1 MMLLNK
7 RYAPKYNYM
16 AWLFTAS
23 SIIINLS
30 SNTNYGSP
38 DFSGNNPTINL
49 SLNAN
54 YNIII
59 LPGTFDTA
67 VRNGISDQSVVTGVY
82 NNDTSSGITNKT
94 LMWTP
99 KIAGT
104 YYYVNTNNTSI
115 NGQIIVS

>member
-1 MMLLNK
+1 
-7 RYAPKYNYM
+7 M

>member
-1 MMLLNK
+1 
-7 RYAPKYNYM
+7 M

-23 SIIINLS
+23 TIIINLS
-30 SNTNYGSP
+30 SAASYGSSEFP
-38 DFSGNNPTINL
+38 GNNPTINL

-54 YNIII
+54 YDINI
-59 LPGTFDTA
+59 LPSTFDTA
-67 VRNGISDQSVVTGVY
+67 IRNGISDTSVVTGVY
-82 NNDTSSGITNKT
+82 NNDPTSGITNKT

>member
-1 MMLLNK
+1 MS
-7 RYAPKYNYM
+7 
-16 AWLFTAS
+16 WLFTAS

-30 SNTNYGSP
+30 SDASYGSS

-54 YNIII
+54 YDINI
-59 LPGTFDTA
+59 LLNTFNTA
-67 VRNGISDQSVVTGVY
+67 LRNGITDQSAVIGVY
-82 NNDTSSGITNKT
+82 NNNPASGVTSKT

-99 KIAGT
+99 KIPGT